1 MSRATI
7 GLAALLGLLGS
18 SGGAPIARVR
28 MTPEEVRVSS
38 FDGGSA
44 GSSGLTGI
52 RTKVLVG
59 DPTAP
64 TIYSILLSVPANT
77 TIPAHTHRDSRV
89 ASVVAGEWRIGYGAA
104 FDEAALK
111 RLPPGSVYSEPAGI
125 AHFARTGS
133 EPVIVQITGI
143 GPTDTRFVQPAN
155 EPATR

>member
-1 MSRATI
+1 MSRATM
-7 GLAALLGLLGS
+7 GLAALLGLLAS
-18 SGGAPIARVR
+18 PGGAPIAQVR
-28 MTPEEVRVSS
+28 MTPEEARVSS

-64 TIYSILLSVPANT
+64 TLYSILLSVPANT
-77 TIPAHTHRDSRV
+77 TIPAHTHRDARI
-89 ASVVAGEWRIGYGAA
+89 ASVVAGEWHIGYGGT

-133 EPVIVQITGI
+133 EPVIVQITGV
-143 GPTDTRFVQPAN
+143 GPTDTRFV
-155 EPATR
+155 EPAKEPAKR

>member
-18 SGGAPIARVR
+18 SGGAPIAQVR
-28 MTPEEVRVSS
+28 MTPEEARVSS

-89 ASVVAGEWRIGYGAA
+89 ASVVSGEWRIGYGGT

-133 EPVIVQITGI
+133 EPVIVQITGV

-155 EPATR
+155 EPAKR

>member
-7 GLAALLGLLGS
+7 GLAALLGLLAS
-18 SGGAPIARVR
+18 SGGAPIAQVR
-28 MTPEEVRVSS
+28 MTPEEARVSS

-59 DPTAP
+59 DPSAP
-64 TIYSILLSVPANT
+64 TIYSILLSVPAHT

-89 ASVVAGEWRIGYGAA
+89 ASVVAGEWRIGYGGT

-111 RLPPGSVYSEPAGI
+111 SLPPGSVYSEPAGI
-125 AHFARTGS
+125 AHLRAY
-133 EPVIVQITGI
+133 GI
-143 GPTDTRFVQPAN
+143 RAGDRAN
-155 EPATR
+155 HGRRPN